1 MQHLL
6 YHFQIKSPLAFERP
20 LGLLLWNNFRKMLGK
35 NSLTCQTY
43 IPGYLKCSRCHFF
56 SSFTEQKSLEE
67 DKLSCDGVSQLP
79 WWTVVLLHSF
89 TGSHYV
95 PFNLATSS
103 GEIQMYGPVQSEVFF
118 KSAQPCYKTLFCWYQ
133 TTEQLV
139 SSGCEMPQF
148 ILILR
153 NKSRLNFR
161 IQPREHW
168 NPTQH
173 TGNSQSF
180 SLIVPFTYLGIR
192 LESSGLNSDCFITCQ
207 NSLFYISCIFCFS
220 SQVLLRIF

>member
-1 MQHLL
+1 MFLLILQHLVVK
-6 YHFQIKSPLAFERP
+6 FKCVVRS
-20 LGLLLWNNFRKMLGK
+20 
-35 NSLTCQTY
+35 SL
-43 IPGYLKCSRCHFF
+43 K
-56 SSFTEQKSLEE
+56 
-67 DKLSCDGVSQLP
+67 
-79 WWTVVLLHSF
+79 
-89 TGSHYV
+89 
-95 PFNLATSS
+95 
-103 GEIQMYGPVQSEVFF
+103 FF

-139 SSGCEMPQF
+139 SSGCETPQF

-153 NKSRLNFR
+153 NKSHLNFR

-173 TGNSQSF
+173 AGNSQSF

-220 SQVLLRIF
+220 SQVLLRIFLIFLFIHQQLQFIISLSFEHFPLKLVRFQFQGFFTLRVPLMQFHNIWFSIQLQFPVSFKHSS

>member
-20 LGLLLWNNFRKMLGK
+20 LGLLLWNNFGKMLGK

-79 WWTVVLLHSF
+79 WWTVVLLHLS

-103 GEIQMYGPVQSEVFF
+103 GEIQICGPVQSEVFLNQPNLVIRPCF
-118 KSAQPCYKTLFCWYQ
+118 ADTKQQSSLFPLAVRRLSSFSSSAIR
-133 TTEQLV
+133 V
-139 SSGCEMPQF
+139 V
-148 ILILR
+148 LILES
-153 NKSRLNFR
+153 NPESIE
-161 IQPREHW
+161 IQP
-168 NPTQH
+168 NTQE
-173 TGNSQSF
+173 TAN
-180 SLIVPFTYLGIR
+180 
-192 LESSGLNSDCFITCQ
+192 
-207 NSLFYISCIFCFS
+207 LFHS
-220 SQVLLRIF
+220 